1 MKSLVGSKNKADKK
15 TLLAVKSFLQGREGY
30 DLKEIITEIVEET
43 NMLKTKEM
51 RENTLALNEC
61 GIEWEDTSICTLDDF
76 INEYTEKFINKI
88 CNVLDSFMNEQI
100 DSYFY
105 ADMHIGV
112 DLASELDKTVYIAR
126 GKDNP
131 CRGVKEINEKLY

>member
-1 MKSLVGSKNKADKK
+1 MKSLVESKNKADKK

-30 DLKEIITEIVEET
+30 DLKEIITEIVGET

-51 RENTLALNEC
+51 GENTLPLDEC
-61 GIEWEDTSICTLDDF
+61 GIEWGDTSICTLDDF

-88 CNVLDSFMNEQI
+88 RNVLDSFMNEDI

-105 ADMHIGV
+105 DDKYIGI
-112 DLASELDKTVYIAR
+112 DLSSQLDKTIYIAR

-131 CRGVKEINEKLY
+131 CRGVKEVNEKPY